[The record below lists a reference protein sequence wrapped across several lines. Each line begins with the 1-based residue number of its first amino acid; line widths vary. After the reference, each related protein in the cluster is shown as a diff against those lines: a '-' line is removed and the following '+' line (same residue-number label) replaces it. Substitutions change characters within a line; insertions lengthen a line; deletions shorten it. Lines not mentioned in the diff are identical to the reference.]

1 MGHGAEHH
9 IEHAEHAAHAAHDDF
24 NKMVT
29 MTIAIVAAV
38 LACVTMMSHRSHN
51 DTLRLQGEAL
61 KLQNEASIE
70 STKAANA
77 WAYYQN
83 KNTFNFESEIVV
95 DLLKVLVA
103 RDGASEEVKE
113 IVDRYED
120 NIQYYTGDKNN
131 RMSGKTLKAKK
142 TKSTQSSDEKVEGK
156 LKKAEKEARKH
167 DDKAAELLAES
178 KKSLEESH
186 VEHAK
191 AARFDFGEL
200 GLQFGVVL
208 CSLAILTKS
217 RSFWVV
223 GIISA
228 IIGAAIALSGLLG
241 LFMGHH

>member
-156 LKKAEKEARKH
+156 LKKA
-167 DDKAAELLAES
+167 
-178 KKSLEESH
+178 
-186 VEHAK
+186 
-191 AARFDFGEL
+191 
-200 GLQFGVVL
+200 Q
-208 CSLAILTKS
+208 
-217 RSFWVV
+217 
-223 GIISA
+223 
-228 IIGAAIALSGLLG
+228 
-241 LFMGHH
+241 